1 MEEMRTCPGGIIGM
15 LKRIFI
21 IVSALAAVGLCLF
34 ADAFSGLAWLWMLP
48 AGFAGCYIL
57 LILLLCILILIMT
70 ACVDMDK
77 SQEKDNAFYRAVVHG
92 IISVAVPLLR
102 IRIHNQGFENK
113 PEGKC
118 LVVCN
123 HLNDLDPAFIFNALP
138 EKKLAFISKREV
150 DDMFVIGK
158 FLHKLRGQ
166 PINRENDREA
176 LKTILNCIRI
186 IKENDASVAVF
197 PEGYVSMDKKLHP
210 LRHGVFKIAQRA
222 GVPIVVCTL
231 RNTHHIFSNVKRLKP
246 TDVYLH
252 MVGVIPAE
260 ELKGVTAVEIGERVY
275 NMMAEDLGPELVLQ
289 IEN

>member
-1 MEEMRTCPGGIIGM
+1 M
-15 LKRIFI
+15 LKLIYI
-21 IVSALAAVGLCLF
+21 IVSALAAAVLCLLT
-34 ADAFSGLAWLWMLP
+34 DAFAGLNWLWMLP
-48 AGFAGCYIL
+48 AGFGGSYLI
-57 LILLLCILILIMT
+57 LILLLFILVLIMT
-70 ACVDMDK
+70 ALVDMEKPQD
-77 SQEKDNAFYRAVVHG
+77 KDNAFYRAVVHG

-102 IRIHNQGFENK
+102 IRIHNKGLEKK

-123 HLNDLDPAFIFNALP
+123 HLNDLDPAFLLNAFP
-138 EKKLAFISKREV
+138 EKRLAFISKREV
-150 DDMFVIGK
+150 DDMFIIGK

-186 IKENDASVAVF
+186 IKEEDASVAVF

-231 RNTHHIFSNVKRLKP
+231 RNTQYIFGNAKRLKP
-246 TDVYLH
+246 TDVHLH
-252 MVGVIPAE
+252 LVGVIPAE
-260 ELKGVTAVEIGERVY
+260 ELKGVTAVQIGERVY
-275 NMMAEDLGPELVLQ
+275 KMMADDLGPELVLPR
-289 IEN
+289 ENMQTP